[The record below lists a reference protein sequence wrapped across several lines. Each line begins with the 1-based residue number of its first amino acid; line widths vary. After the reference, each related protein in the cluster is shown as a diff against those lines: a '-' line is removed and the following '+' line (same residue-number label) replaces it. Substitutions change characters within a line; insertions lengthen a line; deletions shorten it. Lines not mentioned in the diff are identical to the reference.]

1 VTGAGG
7 QAHGAHASGLPAWPG
22 IDEEA
27 VAATCAVIARRL
39 VLSQK
44 KSVGVLP
51 VGGAPNLGPLLVRL
65 AVALARFGEGKV
77 GVIPRWRTWARDPG
91 GAEGAAADASRVR
104 LRAMGPDVV
113 AIVPPAAGDVRE
125 AALVL
130 QPALWDL
137 PAGLT
142 RVLVDLSGYSKP
154 GVWPG
159 TGVLVDGVVLAVPRR
174 IARRSSVERLLATAP
189 AGKCMGSILLG

>member
-1 VTGAGG
+1 MTAAGG
-7 QAHGAHASGLPAWPG
+7 PAHPPGLPAWPG
-22 IDEEA
+22 IDEDA
-27 VAATCAVIARRL
+27 VAATCAVIARRF

-51 VGGAPNLGPLLVRL
+51 VAGALNLGPLLVRL

-77 GVIPRWRTWARDPG
+77 GVIPRWRSWTKDPG
-91 GAEGAAADASRVR
+91 GGEADAGSVR

-113 AIVPPAAGDVRE
+113 AIVPPAARDVRE

-137 PAGLT
+137 PSSLT
-142 RVLVDLSGYSKP
+142 RVLVDLSGYSKA

-174 IARRSSVERLLATAP
+174 IARRSLVERVLAAAP
-189 AGKCMGSILLG
+189 AGKVMGSILLG

>member
-22 IDEEA
+22 IDEEE
-27 VAATCAVIARRL
+27 VAATCAVIARRF
-39 VLSQK
+39 VLSQR
-44 KSVGVLP
+44 KSIGVLP
-51 VGGAPNLGPLLVRL
+51 AGGALNLGPLLVRL

-77 GVIPRWRTWARDPG
+77 GVIPRWRSWTRDPG
-91 GAEGAAADASRVR
+91 GGEGDASSVR

-137 PAGLT
+137 PASLT

-174 IARRSSVERLLATAP
+174 IARRSRVERLLAAAP
-189 AGKCMGSILLG
+189 AGKVMGSILLG